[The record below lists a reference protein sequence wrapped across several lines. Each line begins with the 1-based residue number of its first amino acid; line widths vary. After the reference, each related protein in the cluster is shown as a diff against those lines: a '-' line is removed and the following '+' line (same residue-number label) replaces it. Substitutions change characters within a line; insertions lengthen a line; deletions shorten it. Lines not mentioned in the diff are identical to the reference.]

1 MTSDGLRSEYH
12 REDFGPM
19 ERGKYAARLKD
30 PANNAVL
37 VPEMAEDIRAY
48 DEAKR
53 GLVGGGEDMNTA
65 VMTTN
70 DVLARLKM
78 FKESRQAEYS
88 LRSLGIFGSF
98 ARGQAQEDSD
108 VDVVFETSEPNLF
121 RTSRMKQEL
130 EELLARRVDVVR
142 LRERMNPRLKQR
154 ILREAR
160 YV

>member
-1 MTSDGLRSEYH
+1 
-12 REDFGPM
+12 
-19 ERGKYAARLKD
+19 
-30 PANNAVL
+30 
-37 VPEMAEDIRAY
+37 
-48 DEAKR
+48 
-53 GLVGGGEDMNTA
+53 MNTA

-70 DVLARLKM
+70 DVLARLEM

>member
-1 MTSDGLRSEYH
+1 M
-12 REDFGPM
+12 
-19 ERGKYAARLKD
+19 
-30 PANNAVL
+30 NA
-37 VPEMAEDIRAY
+37 
-48 DEAKR
+48 
-53 GLVGGGEDMNTA
+53 A

-78 FKESRQAEYS
+78 FKECRQAEYS

-160 YV
+160 YSITR

>member
-1 MTSDGLRSEYH
+1 
-12 REDFGPM
+12 
-19 ERGKYAARLKD
+19 
-30 PANNAVL
+30 
-37 VPEMAEDIRAY
+37 
-48 DEAKR
+48 
-53 GLVGGGEDMNTA
+53 MNTA

-70 DVLARLKM
+70 DVLARLKT

>member
-1 MTSDGLRSEYH
+1 MS
-12 REDFGPM
+12 
-19 ERGKYAARLKD
+19 
-30 PANNAVL
+30 
-37 VPEMAEDIRAY
+37 
-48 DEAKR
+48 
-53 GLVGGGEDMNTA
+53 TA
-65 VMTTN
+65 VMSTN

>member
-1 MTSDGLRSEYH
+1 
-12 REDFGPM
+12 
-19 ERGKYAARLKD
+19 
-30 PANNAVL
+30 
-37 VPEMAEDIRAY
+37 
-48 DEAKR
+48 
-53 GLVGGGEDMNTA
+53 MNTA

-78 FKESRQAEYS
+78 FKESRQTEYS

-108 VDVVFETSEPNLF
+108 VDVVFETCEPNLF
-121 RTSRMKQEL
+121 HTSRMKQEL

>member
-1 MTSDGLRSEYH
+1 
-12 REDFGPM
+12 
-19 ERGKYAARLKD
+19 
-30 PANNAVL
+30 
-37 VPEMAEDIRAY
+37 
-48 DEAKR
+48 
-53 GLVGGGEDMNTA
+53 MNTA

-142 LRERMNPRLKQR
+142 LRERMNPHLKQR

>member
-1 MTSDGLRSEYH
+1 MD
-12 REDFGPM
+12 
-19 ERGKYAARLKD
+19 
-30 PANNAVL
+30 
-37 VPEMAEDIRAY
+37 
-48 DEAKR
+48 
-53 GLVGGGEDMNTA
+53 TA
-65 VMTTN
+65 VVTTN
-70 DVLARLKM
+70 DVLARLTM

>member
-1 MTSDGLRSEYH
+1 
-12 REDFGPM
+12 
-19 ERGKYAARLKD
+19 
-30 PANNAVL
+30 
-37 VPEMAEDIRAY
+37 
-48 DEAKR
+48 
-53 GLVGGGEDMNTA
+53 MNTA

-98 ARGQAQEDSD
+98 ARGQAREDSD

>member
-1 MTSDGLRSEYH
+1 
-12 REDFGPM
+12 
-19 ERGKYAARLKD
+19 
-30 PANNAVL
+30 
-37 VPEMAEDIRAY
+37 
-48 DEAKR
+48 
-53 GLVGGGEDMNTA
+53 MNTA
-65 VMTTN
+65 VITTN

-98 ARGQAQEDSD
+98 ARGQALEDSD

>member
-1 MTSDGLRSEYH
+1 
-12 REDFGPM
+12 
-19 ERGKYAARLKD
+19 
-30 PANNAVL
+30 
-37 VPEMAEDIRAY
+37 
-48 DEAKR
+48 
-53 GLVGGGEDMNTA
+53 MNTA

-78 FKESRQAEYS
+78 FKESRQTEYS

>member
-1 MTSDGLRSEYH
+1 
-12 REDFGPM
+12 
-19 ERGKYAARLKD
+19 
-30 PANNAVL
+30 
-37 VPEMAEDIRAY
+37 
-48 DEAKR
+48 
-53 GLVGGGEDMNTA
+53 MNTA

-121 RTSRMKQEL
+121 GTSRMKQEL

>member
-1 MTSDGLRSEYH
+1 MD
-12 REDFGPM
+12 
-19 ERGKYAARLKD
+19 
-30 PANNAVL
+30 
-37 VPEMAEDIRAY
+37 
-48 DEAKR
+48 
-53 GLVGGGEDMNTA
+53 TA

-88 LRSLGIFGSF
+88 LRSLGIFGSY

>member
-1 MTSDGLRSEYH
+1 M
-12 REDFGPM
+12 
-19 ERGKYAARLKD
+19 
-30 PANNAVL
+30 
-37 VPEMAEDIRAY
+37 
-48 DEAKR
+48 
-53 GLVGGGEDMNTA
+53 
-65 VMTTN
+65 N

>member
-1 MTSDGLRSEYH
+1 MD
-12 REDFGPM
+12 
-19 ERGKYAARLKD
+19 
-30 PANNAVL
+30 
-37 VPEMAEDIRAY
+37 
-48 DEAKR
+48 
-53 GLVGGGEDMNTA
+53 TA

-88 LRSLGIFGSF
+88 LRSLGIFGSY

-130 EELLARRVDVVR
+130 EELLVRRVDVVR

>member
-1 MTSDGLRSEYH
+1 
-12 REDFGPM
+12 
-19 ERGKYAARLKD
+19 
-30 PANNAVL
+30 
-37 VPEMAEDIRAY
+37 
-48 DEAKR
+48 
-53 GLVGGGEDMNTA
+53 MNTA